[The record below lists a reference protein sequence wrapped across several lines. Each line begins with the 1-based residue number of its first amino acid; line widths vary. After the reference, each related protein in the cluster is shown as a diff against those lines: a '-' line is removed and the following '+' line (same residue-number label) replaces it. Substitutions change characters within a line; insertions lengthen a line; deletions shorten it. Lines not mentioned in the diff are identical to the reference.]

1 MKTILVPVDFSSCAV
16 NAYHYALNVAEKT
29 GASIHVLHVI
39 FPNEG
44 VDNNIYNAFWIDDY
58 MKQREK
64 ELKNWIRRRKPAG
77 LQAVPVTCACTVGF
91 PVPSISEAAE
101 EKKTDVIIMGTTGA
115 TGLRGAFLGSVASGV
130 LSRTTLP
137 VLVVPKKAG
146 FKTGTDTVFA
156 TDYNLKVFS
165 GALEVLRTLVKI
177 SASRLQVVHILDKP
191 GEKPD
196 IHREATLKTKLGEIA
211 YEFHYLHDKDVP
223 QAVSN
228 FIDSV
233 DAGLL
238 VSVAHHHNL
247 LHRLFYDSVTRRL
260 AHRTHV
266 PLLVLHDADAV

>member
-1 MKTILVPVDFSSCAV
+1 MKKILVPVDFSACAA
-16 NAYHYALNVAEKT
+16 NAFHFALTVAEET
-29 GASIHVLHVI
+29 GADMHVLHVI

-58 MKQREK
+58 LKQRQK
-64 ELKNWIRRRKPAG
+64 ELKNWVHRRTPAG
-77 LQAVPVTCACTVGF
+77 GKLKISHQCIVGF

-101 EKKTDVIIMGTTGA
+101 EQGADMIIMGTTGA
-115 TGLRGAFLGSVASGV
+115 TGLKGAFLGSVASGIIG
-130 LSRTTLP
+130 RTIIP

-146 FKTGTDTVFA
+146 FQPGSDTVFA

-165 GALEVLRTLVKI
+165 GALGVLETLINITSSK
-177 SASRLQVVHILDKP
+177 LQVVHILDKP

-196 IHREATLKTKLGEIA
+196 AHREATLKAKLGKMA
-211 YEFHYLHDKDVP
+211 TEFHYLHDKDVP

-233 DAGLL
+233 NAGLL
-238 VSVAHHHNL
+238 VAVAHHHTL

-260 AHRTHV
+260 AHRVHI
-266 PLLVLHDADAV
+266 PLLVLHDAETA